1 MCDPAFLHL
10 VCTECEVVHLTW
22 PKLATHPEQDE
33 ARPVVLLL
41 GSQVGA
47 WNTEICHFS

>member
-22 PKLATHPEQDE
+22 PKTATSPEQDE
-33 ARPVVLLL
+33 VGTVE
-41 GSQVGA
+41 GSHLPSGNLTV
-47 WNTEICHFS
+47 CY